1 MNNIYV
7 KKLRCILCNAEYDT
21 DELDYVCPKHG
32 YEGRLDVVYDYDK
45 IGKVW
50 DQKKLAREKDKSIW
64 RYYPLLPV
72 KPKDPSVFLP
82 VGNTPLYHAKKLGK
96 KIGLNNLY
104 IKCDLFNPTASLK
117 DRASII
123 AVVKA
128 VQENKKVITAASCGN
143 AAASLA
149 ALSVNANLHS
159 ILFVP
164 KSAPEE
170 KIAQISIYGS
180 TVFLVKG
187 NYDDSYDLCL
197 KASDRFGW
205 YSRNTGYNPY
215 LSEGKKTVIFEI
227 IEQLKWNVPSKV
239 FVPVG
244 DGCIIGSV
252 GKGIK
257 DLLSLGWI
265 EKSPKIY
272 GVQAEGAAPLY
283 ETWKAGDENI
293 KPIKPN
299 TMADSISV
307 GKPRDGI
314 KALRA
319 VRESKGAFIKVKDEE
334 ILNAMQ
340 LLARYA
346 GIFAEPAGAAALAG
360 AISMINNNKIDSDED
375 VTVLVT
381 GNGLKDTRNA
391 LKASFHPINIE
402 PDIEAVKKAINKIS
416 GLN

>member
-1 MNNIYV
+1 MNNLYV
-7 KKLRCILCNAEYDT
+7 RKLRCILCNAEYDT

-32 YEGRLDVVYDYDK
+32 YDGRLDVIYDYDK

-50 DQKKLAREKDKSIW
+50 SRKKLDQDKDKTIW
-64 RYYPLLPV
+64 RYHPLLPV

-82 VGNTPLYHAKKLGK
+82 VGNTPLYKAKKLGK

-104 IKCDLFNPTASLK
+104 LKCDLFNPTASLK

-128 VQENKKVITAASCGN
+128 SQENKKIITTASCGN

-164 KSAPEE
+164 KDAPKE

-180 TVFLVKG
+180 TVFLVEG
-187 NYDDSYDLCL
+187 NYDTAYDLCL
-197 KASDRFGW
+197 QASDRFGW

-227 IEQLKWNVPSKV
+227 IEQLKWKVPSKV

-252 GKGIK
+252 GKGIR
-257 DLLSLGWI
+257 DLQSLGWI
-265 EKSPKIY
+265 EKSPRIY

-293 KPIKPN
+293 KTIEPN
-299 TMADSISV
+299 TIADSISV
-307 GKPRDGI
+307 GNPRDGL
-314 KALRA
+314 KALRS
-319 VRESKGAFIKVKDEE
+319 VRESKGEFIKVKDKV

-340 LLARYA
+340 LLAEYA
-346 GIFAEPAGAAALAG
+346 GIFAEPAGASALAG
-360 AISMINNNKIDSDED
+360 VISMLKDNKIDSDET
-375 VTVLVT
+375 VVVLVT
-381 GNGLKDTRNA
+381 GNGLKDTQSATRV
-391 LKASFHPINIE
+391 SSIPIIIK
-402 PDIEAVKKAINKIS
+402 PDIKSLEKVINKTVH
-416 GLN
+416 LK